1 MIDDFAENG
10 LLATAIDGF
19 VARSPQRQMANK
31 VTKAIQAQ
39 QSLVVEAGTGTGKT
53 FAYLVPALRSEK
65 KVIISTGSKNLQEQ
79 LYSKDLPIIK
89 KALDYTGKI
98 SLLKGR
104 ANYLCLERM
113 YHQYA
118 AAGDL
123 DKNLRTDLVRVKNWS
138 IKTKDGD
145 ISKCTTV
152 TEDNPIWP
160 ILTSTNDNCLGS
172 ECEHYND
179 CYVVKARKRA
189 LNADI
194 VVVNHH
200 LFLADVVVK
209 DTGFGELIPK
219 ADVMIF
225 DEAHQLPD
233 LACHYFGEQLTSR
246 QLFDLAKE
254 INLAYRTEVKDMSQ
268 LQQCADKLQ
277 KCTQD
282 LRLLINQQNN
292 KGNLRYLFN
301 QAKIKQELSYLFD
314 ALDFCKE
321 VLLLAIGRSTTLD
334 NCFDRVN
341 QYQLLL
347 KRLTETH
354 VSGFS
359 YWYES
364 SYSSFLFALTP
375 LSVAEKFAE
384 LLIERKGSWIFT
396 SATLSVDNQLDYF
409 TKRLGLTNSD
419 SLILESPF
427 DYNNQT
433 IMCVPRYIPSPN
445 EQGNA
450 EKLVDILLPVIEAN
464 KGRCFFLCTSYAMM
478 NALATQFR
486 ELTKLPVLV
495 QGDTSKVK
503 LLEQFI
509 HSGNALLIATS
520 SFWEGIDVR
529 GDILSCVII
538 DKLPFTSPDEPLIKA
553 RMEDCQMQG
562 GDAFNEVQL
571 PEAVITLK
579 QGVGRL
585 IRHHNDRGAIIICDN
600 RLVMRPYGATF
611 INSLPP
617 SPRTRDINKV
627 INFLLSNSESIIDN
641 LENK

>member
-1 MIDDFAENG
+1 
-10 LLATAIDGF
+10 
-19 VARSPQRQMANK
+19 
-31 VTKAIQAQ
+31 
-39 QSLVVEAGTGTGKT
+39 
-53 FAYLVPALRSEK
+53 
-65 KVIISTGSKNLQEQ
+65 
-79 LYSKDLPIIK
+79 
-89 KALDYTGKI
+89 
-98 SLLKGR
+98 
-104 ANYLCLERM
+104 
-113 YHQYA
+113 
-118 AAGDL
+118 
-123 DKNLRTDLVRVKNWS
+123 
-138 IKTKDGD
+138 
-145 ISKCTTV
+145 
-152 TEDNPIWP
+152 
-160 ILTSTNDNCLGS
+160 
-172 ECEHYND
+172 
-179 CYVVKARKRA
+179 
-189 LNADI
+189 
-194 VVVNHH
+194 
-200 LFLADVVVK
+200 
-209 DTGFGELIPK
+209 
-219 ADVMIF
+219 
-225 DEAHQLPD
+225 
-233 LACHYFGEQLTSR
+233 
-246 QLFDLAKE
+246 
-254 INLAYRTEVKDMSQ
+254 
-268 LQQCADKLQ
+268 
-277 KCTQD
+277 
-282 LRLLINQQNN
+282 
-292 KGNLRYLFN
+292 
-301 QAKIKQELSYLFD
+301 
-314 ALDFCKE
+314 
-321 VLLLAIGRSTTLD
+321 
-334 NCFDRVN
+334 
-341 QYQLLL
+341 
-347 KRLTETH
+347 
-354 VSGFS
+354 
-359 YWYES
+359 
-364 SYSSFLFALTP
+364 
-375 LSVAEKFAE
+375 
-384 LLIERKGSWIFT
+384 
-396 SATLSVDNQLDYF
+396 
-409 TKRLGLTNSD
+409 
-419 SLILESPF
+419 
-427 DYNNQT
+427 
-433 IMCVPRYIPSPN
+433 MCVPRYIPSPN